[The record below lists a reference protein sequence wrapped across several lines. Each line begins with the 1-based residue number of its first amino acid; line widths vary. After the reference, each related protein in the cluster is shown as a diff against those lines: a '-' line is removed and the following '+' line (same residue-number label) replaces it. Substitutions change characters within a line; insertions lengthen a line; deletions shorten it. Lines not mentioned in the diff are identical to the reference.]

1 MLRTHTD
8 SWDFREANTK
18 EFTHTYH
25 TYPAMMIP
33 QIARRLLQEY
43 RPEGKFELVFDPYMG
58 SGTTLVE
65 AKIIGI
71 RSIGTDINPLAQFI
85 TKSKITNFDI
95 NKITNARLL
104 LIEAMS
110 TYIPN
115 FDFTLENVT
124 NWEFWYDKNKVS
136 ELLFLTHEISKL
148 ESKIQDFFK
157 ISLSEC
163 VREVSFT
170 RNNEFKRYKMSHK
183 KLETFN
189 PDTFRLF
196 INKID
201 RNLIGLQAL
210 NNVNSDDIA
219 SVCSFNSVVEIPSDI
234 IIDGSVDMVVT
245 SPPYGDSRTTV
256 AYGQF
261 SRWANEWFNFDN
273 AKSLDSILMGGRKIN
288 KYSFETDLLTDS
300 LTLIKNQDQKRYH
313 EVLDFLEEYYLSM
326 KNVAQKVRSGGRV
339 CYVVGNRTVKGVQI
353 SLDYFTVETFERLGF
368 KELVTYVRDIPN
380 KRMPSVTSPTN
391 VKGNHVNTM
400 SNEFIVIL
408 EKQ

>member
-288 KYSFETDLLTDS
+288 KYSFETDLLKDS

>member
-1 MLRTHTD
+1 
-8 SWDFREANTK
+8 
-18 EFTHTYH
+18 
-25 TYPAMMIP
+25 
-33 QIARRLLQEY
+33 
-43 RPEGKFELVFDPYMG
+43 
-58 SGTTLVE
+58 
-65 AKIIGI
+65 
-71 RSIGTDINPLAQFI
+71 
-85 TKSKITNFDI
+85 
-95 NKITNARLL
+95 
-104 LIEAMS
+104 
-110 TYIPN
+110 
-115 FDFTLENVT
+115 
-124 NWEFWYDKNKVS
+124 
-136 ELLFLTHEISKL
+136 
-148 ESKIQDFFK
+148 
-157 ISLSEC
+157 
-163 VREVSFT
+163 
-170 RNNEFKRYKMSHK
+170 MSHK

>member
-110 TYIPN
+110 NYIPN

>member
-1 MLRTHTD
+1 
-8 SWDFREANTK
+8 
-18 EFTHTYH
+18 
-25 TYPAMMIP
+25 MIP